1 MSSPG
6 SPTIAKVIGN
16 IVEEVLKERAERS
29 ENQETAPTERVEE
42 ETEEEIEVEIEA
54 REARAFYSDKGVEAF
69 NKKLA
74 KKGFVEERGFGEFM
88 MPFKEEIERRGWEAM
103 CKHMELGRRALVKE
117 FYANLGDRKT

>member
-1 MSSPG
+1 M
-6 SPTIAKVIGN
+6 
-16 IVEEVLKERAERS
+16 
-29 ENQETAPTERVEE
+29 EE

-74 KKGFVEERGFGEFM
+74 KKGFVEERGFREFV

-103 CKHMELGRRALVKE
+103 CKHTELGRRALVKE
-117 FYANLGDRKT
+117 FYANLGDIKNLTCYVRGRWIPLGKGPSLKCLGYEK